1 MTTVY
6 KPIEFAVDC
15 LIAQGLYILAGAPK
29 IGKSWMSLDIGLSV
43 AKGEPVL
50 GQSTKRGTALYLCLE
65 DNFTRIQNRLYQITD
80 EPTDELYFAVIAES
94 IGSGLEEQI
103 ECFKKQHENLRLV
116 FIDTFQMVR
125 SSEEI
130 GYFSDYKE
138 LTSLKNLADSLQIAI
153 VLVHHT
159 RKSSDDDPFNMISGS
174 TGLSGCV
181 DGSMVLLE
189 SKRGSRKAVLH
200 CIGRDIENREIELQF
215 DSDIHRWIALNEPA
229 GTKEKDNPFLSA
241 VFVYMQR
248 NHFFIGT
255 ASELI
260 EALKSICDEVF
271 YPNRVTREL
280 ILNGYELEKQGIKF
294 EYKRTHRGRK
304 IILQTVETAERDS
317 SDSKNIAVTTVAL
330 PPVKSLS
337 SPFNIIEDL
346 YYGRIAP
353 YEVSMT
359 ATPEFEKLKALAAEN
374 EDLLRE
380 TLSDE
385 QKEQLEKL
393 TESVTD
399 ISSVSEREMFIIG
412 FRLGVK
418 LMIDVLK

>member
-29 IGKSWMSLDIGLSV
+29 IGKSWLSLDICLSV

-116 FIDTFQMVR
+116 FIDTLQMVR
-125 SSEEI
+125 SNEEI
-130 GYFSDYKE
+130 GYVSDYKE

-229 GTKEKDNPFLSA
+229 ETKEKDNPFLSA

-280 ILNGYELEKQGIKF
+280 ILNGYELEKQGYKF
-294 EYKRTHRGRK
+294 EDQRTHRGRK

-317 SDSKNIAVTTVAL
+317 SDSKNTAVTTVAL

-337 SPFNIIEDL
+337 SPYN
-346 YYGRIAP
+346 A
-353 YEVSMT
+353 
-359 ATPEFEKLKALAAEN
+359 
-374 EDLLRE
+374 
-380 TLSDE
+380 
-385 QKEQLEKL
+385 
-393 TESVTD
+393 
-399 ISSVSEREMFIIG
+399 
-412 FRLGVK
+412 
-418 LMIDVLK
+418 

>member
-29 IGKSWMSLDIGLSV
+29 IGKSWLSLDICLSV
-43 AKGEPVL
+43 AKGQPVL
-50 GQSTKRGTALYLCLE
+50 GQSTLKGTALYLCLE

-80 EPTDELYFAVIAES
+80 EPTDELYFAVLAES

-116 FIDTFQMVR
+116 FIDTLQMVR

-130 GYFSDYKE
+130 GYVSDYKE

-200 CIGRDIENREIELQF
+200 CIGRDIENC
-215 DSDIHRWIALNEPA
+215 S
-229 GTKEKDNPFLSA
+229 
-241 VFVYMQR
+241 QR
-248 NHFFIGT
+248 T
-255 ASELI
+255 RR
-260 EALKSICDEVF
+260 DEG
-271 YPNRVTREL
+271 E
-280 ILNGYELEKQGIKF
+280 GQ
-294 EYKRTHRGRK
+294 
-304 IILQTVETAERDS
+304 
-317 SDSKNIAVTTVAL
+317 
-330 PPVKSLS
+330 SLS
-337 SPFNIIEDL
+337 L
-346 YYGRIAP
+346 CRVCVYA
-353 YEVSMT
+353 
-359 ATPEFEKLKALAAEN
+359 EKSFLHR
-374 EDLLRE
+374 D
-380 TLSDE
+380 
-385 QKEQLEKL
+385 
-393 TESVTD
+393 
-399 ISSVSEREMFIIG
+399 G
-412 FRLGVK
+412 FRT
-418 LMIDVLK
+418 D